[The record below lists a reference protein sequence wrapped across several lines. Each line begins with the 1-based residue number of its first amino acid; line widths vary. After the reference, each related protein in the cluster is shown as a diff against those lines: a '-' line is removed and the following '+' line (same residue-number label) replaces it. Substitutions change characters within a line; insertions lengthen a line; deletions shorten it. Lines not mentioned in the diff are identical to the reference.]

1 MEAQAEGTS
10 IIDTV
15 VAEMRSAQQTLTQ
28 TIVMDQTALSE
39 DTAHHNKLKAELG
52 LLEKAADELTKKSE
66 AWQTV
71 VANGKKKQ
79 GEVKGL
85 IAELDD
91 LTEHQIEE
99 RVKLLEDAVNASE
112 TDLEAA
118 NQALDSTET
127 DQEQAQIRVKQHERA
142 YEQALNKLKQL
153 PTAINGLVSR
163 VQQLLSD
170 IDSAAKGNQPRK
182 VFVLC
187 KVLERA
193 LHDLVEAL
201 SPEYQRELLAAY
213 QSAKTSLNAEQD
225 ALKQNRDEAG
235 RRRLVKEQAKYACD
249 QAKSRRDEK
258 INALFIPTNEKAPA
272 GAAAGKA

>member
-52 LLEKAADELTKKSE
+52 LLEKAADE
-66 AWQTV
+66 QTV

-142 YEQALNKLKQL
+142 SRSDLTL
-153 PTAINGLVSR
+153 PG
-163 VQQLLSD
+163 
-170 IDSAAKGNQPRK
+170 
-182 VFVLC
+182 
-187 KVLERA
+187 
-193 LHDLVEAL
+193 H
-201 SPEYQRELLAAY
+201 QRELLAAY